1 MDGKSNLLGAKLK
14 ELRLKEGLTQAQV
27 VERLQKRKKQP
38 WDCDTIVYST
48 IELQKRSLSDIETAA
63 ILEVLGR
70 TWADLQ
76 T

>member
-1 MDGKSNLLGAKLK
+1 VDGKANLLGAKLK
-14 ELRLKEGLTQAQV
+14 ELRLEAGMTQAQV
-27 VERLQKRKKQP
+27 VEKLQKRKPQA